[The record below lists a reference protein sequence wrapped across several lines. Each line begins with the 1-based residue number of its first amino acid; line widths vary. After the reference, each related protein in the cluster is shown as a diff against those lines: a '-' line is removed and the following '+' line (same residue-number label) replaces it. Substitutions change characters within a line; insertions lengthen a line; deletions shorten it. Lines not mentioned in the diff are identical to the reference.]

1 MYSEELRKFFP
12 LPNIINSHG
21 EFDGRNTYAH
31 GKVENMTT
39 VLSENL
45 KERVHLGELRVD
57 GLVILKCILRK
68 QDVRMRSE
76 FNYLRIETCSG
87 VL

>member
-1 MYSEELRKFFP
+1 MYSEELRKFYP
-12 LPNIINSHG
+12 LPNITNHG
-21 EFDGRNTYAH
+21 EFYGRDTRAH
-31 GKVENMTT
+31 GKVENVTT

-45 KERVHLGELRVD
+45 KERVHLGKLRVD
-57 GLVILKCILRK
+57 GLVILKCFLRK
-68 QDVRMRSE
+68 QYVRMLSE